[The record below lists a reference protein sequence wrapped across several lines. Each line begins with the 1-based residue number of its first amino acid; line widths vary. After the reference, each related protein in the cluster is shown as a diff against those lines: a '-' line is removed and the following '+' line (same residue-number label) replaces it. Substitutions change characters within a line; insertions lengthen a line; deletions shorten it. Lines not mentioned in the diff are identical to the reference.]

1 MDSGAIFDCQKELSA
16 YLKSDVKV
24 LTESMETFAS
34 KMLELTGIDP
44 TVECMTIAS
53 TAFKVLQTKFLEP
66 YTIALEPLGGWRHNQ
81 QNQSVEALQWLEF
94 ENAKIGGGIQVTIKN
109 FSCMESLHILNGTCN
124 VLLQI
129 SIRELFTTVRW
140 SMHTTN
146 QKLEGNVWEICT
158 KSLLF

>member
-1 MDSGAIFDCQKELSA
+1 M
-16 YLKSDVKV
+16 
-24 LTESMETFAS
+24 
-34 KMLELTGIDP
+34 
-44 TVECMTIAS
+44 
-53 TAFKVLQTKFLEP
+53 
-66 YTIALEPLGGWRHNQ
+66 
-81 QNQSVEALQWLEF
+81 EALQWLEF
-94 ENAKIGGGIQVTIKN
+94 ENAKIGGGIQVTTKN

-146 QKLEGNVWEICT
+146 QKLEGNVWEICI